1 MDMLI
6 VFVVVVVVAVG
17 AAYLA
22 RRVKHPE
29 QAASHDDT
37 GRDSTSDRFY
47 NETDRPA
54 GPEAEDPPVPPNRF
68 PEQPER

>member
-1 MDMLI
+1 MEMLI
-6 VFVVVVVVAVG
+6 VALVVLAVVLVSVWA
-17 AAYLA
+17 A

-54 GPEAEDPPVPPNRF
+54 GPEAEDPTMTPNRF
-68 PEQPER
+68 PSD